1 MLPDM
6 KHKLNG
12 LAVSAIG
19 RVTGNGGNGGG
30 GGSEGGGGRTEGSMD
45 CDM

>member
-12 LAVSAIG
+12 LDSSAIG
-19 RVTGNGGNGGG
+19 GVAGNGGGNGGG
-30 GGSEGGGGRTEGSMD
+30 GGKGGGSIDG
-45 CDM
+45 DM